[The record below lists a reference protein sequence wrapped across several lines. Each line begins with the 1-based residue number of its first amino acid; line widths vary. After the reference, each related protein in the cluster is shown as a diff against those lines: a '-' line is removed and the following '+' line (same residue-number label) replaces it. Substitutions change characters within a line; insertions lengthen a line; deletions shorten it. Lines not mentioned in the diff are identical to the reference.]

1 MKDDFVEVRGY
12 KSMGERYINES
23 EFRYCIQT
31 LIGMIENGSSKK
43 EALDYLNSLIKE
55 PTGFSQ
61 KEPGK
66 KEADNHSDYERTK
79 VLNQIKRVL
88 DDYGFENE
96 IRYDRVDGPYI
107 NLGDVRRSRN
117 RAQFWYQ
124 ESSRKVHFWAGNEMG
139 FWYNQSV
146 DSKYRVPW
154 KANSDKETKLSF
166 PDVSAAIEYIKEVAE
181 KYGRL

>member
-1 MKDDFVEVRGY
+1 MECHELKDGFVAVREY
-12 KSMGERYINES
+12 KSMGERYYTES
-23 EFRYCIQT
+23 DFKKCIQK
-31 LIGMIENGSSKK
+31 LIYMLENGSSKK
-43 EALDYLNSLIKE
+43 DALDYLNSLIKE
-55 PTGFSQ
+55 PSGFSQ
-61 KEPGK
+61 KET
-66 KEADNHSDYERTK
+66 DNHGNYDRTI
-79 VLNQIKRVL
+79 VLNQLKQVL

-107 NLGDVRRSRN
+107 NLGDVRRARN

-124 ESSRKVHFWAGNEMG
+124 ESSRKVHFWTGNEMG

>member
-1 MKDDFVEVRGY
+1 MR
-12 KSMGERYINES
+12 ERYLTES
-23 EFRYCIQT
+23 EFRYYIQK
-31 LIGMIENGSSKK
+31 IIRMIETGSSK
-43 EALDYLNSLIKE
+43 EETLDYLISLIQDRM
-55 PTGFSQ
+55 TI
-61 KEPGK
+61 
-66 KEADNHSDYERTK
+66 
-79 VLNQIKRVL
+79 LNEIKQVL
-88 DDYGFENE
+88 DEYGFENE

-107 NLGDVRRSRN
+107 NLGDVRHARN

-166 PDVSAAIEYIKEVAE
+166 PDVSTAIEHIKEVAE
-181 KYGRL
+181 KCGRL

>member
-1 MKDDFVEVRGY
+1 M
-12 KSMGERYINES
+12 SERYINES
-23 EFRYCIQT
+23 EFKNCIQK
-31 LIGMIENGSSKK
+31 LIDMLENGSSKK

-55 PTGFSQ
+55 PSGFSQ

-66 KEADNHSDYERTK
+66 KETDNRGNYDRTI
-79 VLNQIKRVL
+79 VLNQLKQVL

-107 NLGDVRRSRN
+107 NLGDVRRARN

-124 ESSRKVHFWAGNEMG
+124 ESSRKVHFWTGNEMG

-166 PDVSAAIEYIKEVAE
+166 PDVSTAIEYIKEVAE

>member
-1 MKDDFVEVRGY
+1 MM
-12 KSMGERYINES
+12 SERYINES
-23 EFRYCIQT
+23 EFKNCIQK
-31 LIGMIENGSSKK
+31 LIDMLENGSSKK

-55 PTGFSQ
+55 QSGFFQ

-66 KEADNHSDYERTK
+66 KKTDNHGNYDRTI
-79 VLNQIKRVL
+79 VLNQLKQVL

-107 NLGDVRRSRN
+107 NLGDVRRARN

-124 ESSRKVHFWAGNEMG
+124 ESSRKVNFWAGNEMG

-166 PDVSAAIEYIKEVAE
+166 PDVSTAIKYIKEVAE